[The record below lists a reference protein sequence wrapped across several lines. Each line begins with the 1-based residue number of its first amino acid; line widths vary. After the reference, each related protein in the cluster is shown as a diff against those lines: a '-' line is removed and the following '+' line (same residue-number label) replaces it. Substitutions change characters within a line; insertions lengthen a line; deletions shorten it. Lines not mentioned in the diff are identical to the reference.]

1 MISGVNMAK
10 ISEAEKK
17 ALPVS
22 AKSASLREDMRYL
35 MEHRH
40 NPVLVDGVV
49 DMDRLIH
56 FLTGFNEFIDHE
68 PKPFKPMIDRD
79 IKL

>member
-1 MISGVNMAK
+1 MAK

-17 ALPVS
+17 ALSES

-35 MEHRH
+35 VEHRH

-49 DMDRLIH
+49 DMDRLID
-56 FLTGFNEFIDHE
+56 FLTGFNEFINHE
-68 PKPFKPMIDRD
+68 PKPFKPMIDK
-79 IKL
+79 IMKL